1 MPLDSGLV
9 GQGEGKHLKVSSKT
23 NKQSTK
29 GREGGGLFIGV
40 ETDFAKILN
49 DQRFT

>member
-9 GQGEGKHLKVSSKT
+9 GQGEGKQLKVSSKT

-29 GREGGGLFIGV
+29 GRGGGLFIGV
-40 ETDFAKILN
+40 ETDFAEILN

>member
-9 GQGEGKHLKVSSKT
+9 GQGEGKQLKVSSKT

-29 GREGGGLFIGV
+29 GRGGLFIGV
-40 ETDFAKILN
+40 ETDFAEILN
-49 DQRFT
+49 GQRFT

>member
-9 GQGEGKHLKVSSKT
+9 GQGEGKQLKVSSKT

-29 GREGGGLFIGV
+29 GRGGVSLL
-40 ETDFAKILN
+40 ELKQTLL
-49 DQRFT
+49 RS